1 MAAPLD
7 DLLVKMIE
15 VGASDLHL
23 KVGSPPVMRIDGELH
38 PTNLDVLTPKD
49 TEAYAEGIFTQKA
62 GKEFRDS
69 GEADFAHGRS
79 ELGRFRINVF
89 RQRGSVGL
97 VLRRVESSMVSFHDL
112 GLPPVLEKLSMEQRG
127 LILVTGPTGSGKTT
141 SLAAMIDYI
150 NTHRAVNI
158 VTIEDPI
165 EVLHTD
171 KKGIVSQREIGMDTK
186 SFDEALKRVLRQD
199 PDVIL
204 IGEMR
209 DAETV
214 RAALQAAETGHLVLS
229 TLHTIDAT
237 ETINRIIDFFP
248 PYQQKQARL
257 QLAGALKGIV
267 SQRLMEQVDGEG
279 RVAAV
284 EALTMNGRVFDRI
297 VDEAATHT
305 LEDVIQESEFYGMQT
320 FDQAILSLFK
330 SGHISFQTAL
340 AAASNPHD
348 LRVKAEQTGLVAV

>member
-1 MAAPLD
+1 MAATLD

-23 KVGSPPVMRIDGELH
+23 KVGSPPVMRIDGKLH
-38 PTNLDVLTPKD
+38 PTNLHVLAPID

-97 VLRRVESSMVSFHDL
+97 VLRRVESSMVSFQDL

-171 KKGIVSQREIGMDTK
+171 KKAIVSQREIGMDTK

-209 DAETV
+209 DAEN
-214 RAALQAAETGHLVLS
+214 RAS
-229 TLHTIDAT
+229 
-237 ETINRIIDFFP
+237 R
-248 PYQQKQARL
+248 
-257 QLAGALKGIV
+257 LAGGGDRSPGV
-267 SQRLMEQVDGEG
+267 VD
-279 RVAAV
+279 
-284 EALTMNGRVFDRI
+284 T
-297 VDEAATHT
+297 
-305 LEDVIQESEFYGMQT
+305 
-320 FDQAILSLFK
+320 
-330 SGHISFQTAL
+330 
-340 AAASNPHD
+340 PHD
-348 LRVKAEQTGLVAV
+348 RRH